1 MYFIHCIYCTN
12 EILSI
17 SLQHQIN
24 DSQTN
29 KNDIMKNFSTKRT
42 LKDNFFLQAAKEYL
56 QSINEYADY
65 CYSTLIRIGRKSV
78 K

>member
-1 MYFIHCIYCTN
+1 
-12 EILSI
+12 
-17 SLQHQIN
+17 
-24 DSQTN
+24 
-29 KNDIMKNFSTKRT
+29 MKNFSTKRT